1 MDLKQLKSGT
11 DVRGTALG
19 GYGSEVNLTKEA
31 VRAIV
36 DAFGFWL
43 QGRVSGKTVAV
54 GCDSRLSSPAI
65 KSIAANS
72 LSDAGYTVLDC
83 GLCST
88 PSMFM
93 MTQFASTKASASIM
107 VTASHHPCDKNGLK
121 FFLPSGGL
129 EGSQIEEILALASRG
144 EKLNA
149 QQKGEIK
156 KGDYMAHYCEFLTGL
171 VQRECGEE
179 KPLEGMKIVVD
190 AGNGAGAFY
199 VERVLNPLGA
209 DTTGSQF
216 LEPDGN
222 FPNHIPNPEN
232 RDAMASIARATLNAK
247 ADLGIIF
254 DTDVDRAAIVDSSGK
269 EINRNTLIALISAI
283 ILKQQPGATI
293 VTDSVTSDGL
303 KEFIESRGGVHH
315 RFKRGYKNV
324 IDEAIRLCNEGVNA
338 PLAIETSG
346 HAALKENYFLDDGAY
361 LVTRIIIEAVKLRRE
376 GKPLLSLIDGLKSA
390 REEKEVRLSFK
401 TENWKELGNFIIEN
415 LKKLKDPRLVVA
427 PDNYEGARVS
437 VPRLKGWFLVRMS
450 VHDPIMPVNI
460 ESDVEGGA
468 EAIAAILREYLKA
481 FDGLDLKNL

>member
-31 VRAIV
+31 VHAIV

-401 TENWKELGNFIIEN
+401 TENWKKLGNFIIEN

>member
-1 MDLKQLKSGT
+1 M
-11 DVRGTALG
+11 
-19 GYGSEVNLTKEA
+19 
-31 VRAIV
+31 
-36 DAFGFWL
+36 
-43 QGRVSGKTVAV
+43 
-54 GCDSRLSSPAI
+54 
-65 KSIAANS
+65 
-72 LSDAGYTVLDC
+72 
-83 GLCST
+83 
-88 PSMFM
+88 
-93 MTQFASTKASASIM
+93 
-107 VTASHHPCDKNGLK
+107 
-121 FFLPSGGL
+121 
-129 EGSQIEEILALASRG
+129 
-144 EKLNA
+144 
-149 QQKGEIK
+149 
-156 KGDYMAHYCEFLTGL
+156 
-171 VQRECGEE
+171 
-179 KPLEGMKIVVD
+179 
-190 AGNGAGAFY
+190 
-199 VERVLNPLGA
+199 
-209 DTTGSQF
+209 
-216 LEPDGN
+216 
-222 FPNHIPNPEN
+222 
-232 RDAMASIARATLNAK
+232 
-247 ADLGIIF
+247 
-254 DTDVDRAAIVDSSGK
+254 DRAAIVDSSGK

-401 TENWKELGNFIIEN
+401 TENWKELGNFIIES
-415 LKKLKDPRLVVA
+415 LKKLKDPRLAVA

>member
-199 VERVLNPLGA
+199 VERVLDPLGA
-209 DTTGSQF
+209 DTAGSQF
-216 LEPDGN
+216 IEPDGN

>member
-43 QGRVSGKTVAV
+43 QVRVSGKTVAV

-401 TENWKELGNFIIEN
+401 TENWKELGNFIIES

>member
-31 VRAIV
+31 VSAIV

-209 DTTGSQF
+209 DTAGSQF

>member
-171 VQRECGEE
+171 VQRECGEK

-209 DTTGSQF
+209 DTAGSQF

-376 GKPLLSLIDGLKSA
+376 GKPLLSLIDGLKSRGRKRKSA
-390 REEKEVRLSFK
+390 CLSKRK
-401 TENWKELGNFIIEN
+401 TGRNW
-415 LKKLKDPRLVVA
+415 
-427 PDNYEGARVS
+427 
-437 VPRLKGWFLVRMS
+437 
-450 VHDPIMPVNI
+450 
-460 ESDVEGGA
+460 
-468 EAIAAILREYLKA
+468 AISS
-481 FDGLDLKNL
+481 

>member
-43 QGRVSGKTVAV
+43 QVRVSGKTVAV

>member
-65 KSIAANS
+65 KSIAAKS

-156 KGDYMAHYCEFLTGL
+156 KGDYMAHYCEFLMGL

-209 DTTGSQF
+209 DTAGSQF

>member
-31 VRAIV
+31 VHAIV